1 MKRSSII
8 TFSIIVVLIAGITI
22 SIEAQSDATATKSAT
37 RTAQQEARQQRRAE
51 RLAKYER
58 FVDSLVLSHNYRFVP
73 QTMQQLP
80 AGMMRNLMNPEYE
93 IIVWTDAVDVC
104 LPYLKGYTPP
114 YYPVV
119 FNYVVSNVTGY
130 VAEQTNDGWHVTF
143 SSTLF
148 SSTDYTFT
156 FEIYSRYGGATLTIS
171 SPFYNS
177 VQYTGNLFAI

>member
-1 MKRSSII
+1 MKR
-8 TFSIIVVLIAGITI
+8 FSIISLALLALLVVGVTI
-22 SIEAQSDATATKSAT
+22 SLDAQGDAQASKNAT

-51 RLAKYER
+51 RLANYEKY
-58 FVDSLVLSHNYRFVP
+58 VDSLVLSHNYRFVP

-93 IIVWTDAVDVC
+93 IIVWTHGADVC
-104 LPYLKGYTPP
+104 IPFLKGYTPP

>member
-1 MKRSSII
+1 MFLRLRQAKESFYKTVFMNDDSEYAAKLRVEYYRTKFKSMGENVTIGKGVN
-8 TFSIIVVLIAGITI
+8 IV
-22 SIEAQSDATATKSAT
+22 
-37 RTAQQEARQQRRAE
+37 
-51 RLAKYER
+51 
-58 FVDSLVLSHNYRFVP
+58 
-73 QTMQQLP
+73 
-80 AGMMRNLMNPEYE
+80 NPEYE
-93 IIVWTDAVDVC
+93 IIVWTHGADVC
-104 LPYLKGYTPP
+104 IPFLKGYTPP

>member
-8 TFSIIVVLIAGITI
+8 TFSIIVALIVGITI
-22 SIEAQSDATATKSAT
+22 SLEAQSDN
-37 RTAQQEARQQRRAE
+37 AQERKAARAAQHEARQQRRAE
-51 RLAKYER
+51 RMAAFER

-80 AGMMRNLMNPEYE
+80 AGMMRNLSNPGYE
-93 IIVWTDAVDVC
+93 IVVWTDAVDVC

-119 FNYVVSNVTGY
+119 FNYVLPRVEGY
-130 VAEQTNDGWHVTF
+130 TAEQTNDGWHITF
-143 SSTLF
+143 RSTMF
-148 SSTDYTFT
+148 SATDYTFSLDI
-156 FEIYSRYGGATLTIS
+156 FSRYGGAQLTLS